1 MRSVRRWVPTCLG
14 GWQRGDTG
22 SREAGG
28 SLVFG
33 RCTGMMLGRER
44 APPTPLVSM
53 ADRGARGHFACAA
66 ALPKADNALIVFK
79 SDSFH
84 LEDKIRKST

>member
-1 MRSVRRWVPTCLG
+1 MS
-14 GWQRGDTG
+14 
-22 SREAGG
+22 
-28 SLVFG
+28 
-33 RCTGMMLGRER
+33 LGRER
-44 APPTPLVSM
+44 APPIPLAST
-53 ADRGARGHFACAA
+53 ADHQARGHFARAA